1 MKKFTHLSS
10 NKTALKPISTEL
22 TIYKFPSVLHMRAIA
37 AAISINT
44 TLYTSNYIHVYIYK

>member
-22 TIYKFPSVLHMRAIA
+22 TIYKFPSLNMYYSLTHACN
-37 AAISINT
+37 SC
-44 TLYTSNYIHVYIYK
+44 SYIYQYYFIY